1 VVIGR
6 HPHHLACD
14 GQNPSDLKRKE
25 TIMTEATH
33 AFSFTSRTPAPIRDG
48 NAVALHFAIGTCS
61 LGHILVAESGK
72 GVTAILFGDNPDA
85 MVRDL
90 QERFPLAKLTGG
102 DKGKLDEIIRLVEN
116 PASGPDFALDPQGT
130 PFQQQVWKALQ
141 DIPAGKTASYL
152 DVAKCIGTPEAVRA
166 VAQACGANPIAV
178 AIPCHRVV
186 RSDGGL
192 SGYRWGVD
200 RKRRLLNRE
209 AVL

>member
-1 VVIGR
+1 
-6 HPHHLACD
+6 
-14 GQNPSDLKRKE
+14 
-25 TIMTEATH
+25 MTEATH
-33 AFSFTSRTPAPIRDG
+33 AFSFTSGASAPVRDD
-48 NAVALHFAIGTCS
+48 NAVEFRFATGTCS

-72 GVTAILFGDNPDA
+72 GVCAILFGDSSGT

-90 QERFPLAKLTGG
+90 QERFPQAKLTGG
-102 DKGKLDEIIRLVEN
+102 DKGRLDDVIRLVEE
-116 PASGPDFALDPQGT
+116 PASEPDFPLDPRGT
-130 PFQQQVWKALQ
+130 AFQQQVWKALQ
-141 DIPAGKTASYL
+141 EIPACKTASYM
-152 DVAKCIGTPEAVRA
+152 DVAKRIGAPEAVRA

-200 RKRRLLNRE
+200 RKRRLLNKE